1 MNGRISS
8 ARLDGKIA
16 IVTGAGRGIGAGIA
30 RELGARGA
38 SVVVNY
44 RSSAEAAQSVVDEI
58 KAAGSDS
65 IAIQGDVS
73 KIEDIQNLFQRTK
86 EHFHQVDIVVSN
98 SGVEHFAPID
108 QVSPGEFDRVFNINT
123 RGQFFVG
130 QAAYEHLADYGR
142 LILTSSIS
150 AHNAIRQHAVYAGSK
165 SAVEAFA
172 RCFAPDFG
180 SRGITVNSIA
190 PGGVKTDM
198 AAEVGFKYIPTADAS
213 WSIEDIENLVASK
226 TPMQRM
232 ASPVDIARVV
242 GFLASED
249 AAWVSGESTSKS
261 NHSNDLSVQSEAET
275 NTGQNLTISGGA
287 SG

>member
-1 MNGRISS
+1 MNGQLSS
-8 ARLDGKIA
+8 ARLDGKVA

-38 SVVVNY
+38 IVVVNY
-44 RSSAEAAQSVVDEI
+44 HSSAEAANSLADEI
-58 KAAGSDS
+58 KAGGSDS
-65 IAIQGDVS
+65 AAIQADVS
-73 KIEDIQNLFQRTK
+73 KIEDIKNLFQRTK
-86 EHFHQVDIVVSN
+86 ELFHKVDIVVSN
-98 SGVEHFAPID
+98 SGVEHFGAID
-108 QVSPGEFDRVFNINT
+108 QVTPEEFDRVFNINT

-130 QAAYEHLADYGR
+130 QAAYEHLADNGR
-142 LILTSSIS
+142 LILMSSIS
-150 AHNAIRQHAVYAGSK
+150 AHNAIKQHAVYAGSK

-198 AAEVGFKYIPTADAS
+198 AADVGFKYIPTADAS
-213 WSIEDIENLVASK
+213 WSMDDIEKFVASR
-226 TPMQRM
+226 TPMRRM
-232 ASPVDIARVV
+232 AYPVDIARVV

-249 AAWVSGESTSKS
+249 AGWVS
-261 NHSNDLSVQSEAET
+261 
-275 NTGQNLTISGGA
+275 GQNLTISGGA